1 MKQDHDQQRP
11 EEYFTYSQ
19 IADTIA
25 ATLKRPEFMD
35 SNDETRGTCV
45 RVFEAFVDALPVRC
59 AKCGVPISLSSNT
72 LPM

>member
-1 MKQDHDQQRP
+1 MNHVDHQSP

-35 SNDETRGTCV
+35 SNDQTRGTCV

-59 AKCGVPISLSSNT
+59 AGCGTPLALSPDT